1 MKKKWEKMVTEKS
14 KTNKKK
20 KNGIFTLKEGYLDLS
35 TPFIMPIEPYV

>member
-14 KTNKKK
+14 KTNKK